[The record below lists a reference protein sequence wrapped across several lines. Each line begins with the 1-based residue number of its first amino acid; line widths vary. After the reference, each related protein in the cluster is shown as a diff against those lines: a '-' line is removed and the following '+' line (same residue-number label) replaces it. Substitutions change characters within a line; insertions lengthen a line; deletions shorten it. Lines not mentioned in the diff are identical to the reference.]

1 VSPVRSVQAVRITAI
16 VACTFGTIVLAWQF
30 FGYLKIFPAPSL
42 LAAGLELPLLL
53 AGFVLLRLARPVRPP
68 GLIWAGAA
76 VTWGGTAAA
85 GCALLANQGLASL
98 WAKGAGSRFAST
110 WSAPLSA
117 PLNEELL
124 KLCGVLMIVLAAP
137 VMIRGPLDGW
147 IYGALTGLGFQVV
160 ENVTYGLNSISLS
173 GATDPADAV
182 TNSFV
187 VRVGQAGLGSHWT
200 MTAVA
205 GAGLGFIVL
214 RVRGSDRGSVQK
226 GAACIAAA
234 VIMHLQFDAP
244 YLPLFL
250 KVIINFL
257 LAGGLYL
264 VLSNAYLDRA
274 RAALAASVAG
284 SLATPDE
291 AAGVLSRVQRRRQLW
306 RLPAGRERELAR
318 ARQQVLLAHIDAEA
332 EWPAT
337 PVLATEPG
345 DQPVG

>member
-1 VSPVRSVQAVRITAI
+1 
-16 VACTFGTIVLAWQF
+16 
-30 FGYLKIFPAPSL
+30 
-42 LAAGLELPLLL
+42 
-53 AGFVLLRLARPVRPP
+53 
-68 GLIWAGAA
+68 
-76 VTWGGTAAA
+76 
-85 GCALLANQGLASL
+85 
-98 WAKGAGSRFAST
+98 
-110 WSAPLSA
+110 
-117 PLNEELL
+117 
-124 KLCGVLMIVLAAP
+124 
-137 VMIRGPLDGW
+137 MIRGPLDGW